1 MWPPFCHLGCDMKLL
16 PPSAVRAWIPWVGFV
31 TLLAVMSALRTS
43 DFATITV
50 MTLLIIVYAV
60 PVLLLDMAGQKSPGS
75 SVASASYF
83 APRLASQFATFAV
96 VLLLY
101 WMFPY
106 TRAQWLFPV
115 IGTLGGEYVWPA
127 LIFAVLAT
135 TLYIALTRADKDD
148 AAVHIGEML
157 LRQRPLAFDAQT
169 KNYGLSWLV
178 KAFFLPLMAMFMA
191 KDVIWFR
198 AQDWSGLWTSFPS
211 AYEFLHRFIYFCDV
225 TIALAGYLLT
235 FRWAGTHI
243 RSAEPTAVGWAVCL
257 VCYPPFWPGFYDN
270 FFAYENGKSW
280 TSWLWDSQSWLHIGW
295 GSLILLLGSIYLWAT
310 IAFGVRFSNLTH
322 RGIITN
328 GPYRFSKHPAYI
340 AKNISWWMVSVP
352 FLQSSGYWDALRL
365 SLLLL
370 CVNGIYYA
378 RAKTEERHLLRDPVY
393 QDYAAWIAEHGLIA
407 RVRKLL
413 QKRL

>member
-1 MWPPFCHLGCDMKLL
+1 MWSPFCRWGEMMKSP
-16 PPSAVRAWIPWVGFV
+16 PPSAVRAWVPWIGFV
-31 TLLAVMSALRTS
+31 TLLPVMFALRGSGLSTLTMM
-43 DFATITV
+43 A
-50 MTLLIIVYAV
+50 LLIVVYAL
-60 PVLLLDMAGQKSPGS
+60 PVLLLDIAGQQRQPQ
-75 SVASASYF
+75 SASSARYF
-83 APRLASQFATFAV
+83 VPRFAV
-96 VLLLY
+96 QMAIFAGILLLY

-106 TRAQWLFPV
+106 TRQQWLLPA
-115 IGTLGGEYVWPA
+115 IATLGAENIWPLLIAATVVTA
-127 LIFAVLAT
+127 LYTAV
-135 TLYIALTRADKDD
+135 TRADSDD
-148 AAVHIGEML
+148 ASLHIGQML
-157 LRQRPLAFDAQT
+157 LGQRSVALDAPT
-169 KNYGLSWLV
+169 KNHLLSWTV

-191 KDVIWFR
+191 NDISWFR
-198 AQDWSGLWTSFPS
+198 QLDWQSLWTGFPN

-243 RSAEPTAVGWAVCL
+243 RSAEPTTLGWAVCL
-257 VCYPPFWPGFYDN
+257 VCYPPFWPGFYN
-270 FFAYENGKSW
+270 AFFAYENGKSW

-295 GSLILLLGSIYLWAT
+295 GSAILLLGGIYLWAT

-328 GPYRFSKHPAYI
+328 GPYRFTKHPAYI

-352 FLQSSGYWDALRL
+352 FLQDAGFWEALRL

-393 QDYAAWIAEHGLIA
+393 QEYAAWISQHGFFAWL
-407 RVRKLL
+407 RKPF
-413 QKRL
+413 QKSV